1 MKIRDCIKYVV
12 CTLVVIC
19 VVACTTDEQ
28 EWGSAKDMVQ
38 VVGRVTAF
46 EDHSVTSRAL
56 KTNQESKINN
66 MSLFIFEEGGN
77 CVSQQY
83 VNSSRPVF
91 VIDRSKLTGALDK
104 TKIYMLANVGEIGN
118 VGNLDALQA
127 YTCEVGNSIDVVPEN
142 GFPMM
147 GHMDDVN
154 LTQGNT
160 NLSAVLEI
168 PLTCLYA
175 KMVFNLQV
183 NTFQSVVG
191 YVPAFRLESWE
202 VHNMPKTVAL
212 AESEFPN
219 VEEYYEEA
227 FVSNESTGSN
237 PVSGSGTLSFSFYL
251 PEHKVEANTWNDYP
265 AGIDDDEKQRF
276 KPKRVKEG
284 TKPTFVRI
292 KGSFSNHQGHM
303 QNVSYD
309 IYLGLDNW
317 QDFKVLRNYQY
328 NNHVVIKG
336 ITNALDGE
344 EGSISIDH
352 RVNVERSEFTVA
364 MERETMLDCHFEVR
378 PMRVTLNNGGKVVAK
393 VRSGCDWIRLE
404 TKNTAGANHCANGK
418 RKYFTT
424 TLMNELSNT
433 AVVTSNEDNCIW
445 AYIDENVDVSKA
457 QDGVRTATVTFNYY
471 ADDNAD
477 VNTAIPTKTETY
489 TFAQRYLY
497 PITVTRPDGSTHTYY
512 IEYYEEYLHD
522 FDSENDFNQTDDE
535 GMAWGLENVWLSN
548 KYKAAYVDQTG
559 GNFLTFLLSLFGW
572 NQEDFINSLSSDDTN
587 SYYDFYLS
595 RDNPYSDSKIRDYSG
610 HQFCEEI
617 VTTAGIKNQSLTL
630 TDLPESAVEY
640 CYNKNKRNPD
650 TGLVQVAHWYL
661 PAIDEIEE
669 ITMGAYTDFDVFQ
682 ENYYWSSQPAYINN
696 DLSITGSIVS
706 GTGEYSSDDISR
718 ARATKVVYNGSNS
731 QEPYTNAGSGTEGK
745 SGKNVG
751 KVENVGGFFNPKYT
765 INYTYTPYAN
775 PEITI
780 GEGNMLRT
788 KKNRIRAVYK
798 P

>member
-56 KTNQESKINN
+56 KTNEESKINN

-183 NTFQSVVG
+183 NTVQSVVG

-212 AESEFPN
+212 AESEFSN
-219 VEEYYEEA
+219 VEEYYDEA

-265 AGIDDDEKQRF
+265 ADITDDEKQRF
-276 KPKRVKEG
+276 KPKRVEEG

-292 KGSFSNHQGHM
+292 KGSFSNH
-303 QNVSYD
+303 
-309 IYLGLDNW
+309 
-317 QDFKVLRNYQY
+317 
-328 NNHVVIKG
+328 
-336 ITNALDGE
+336 
-344 EGSISIDH
+344 
-352 RVNVERSEFTVA
+352 
-364 MERETMLDCHFEVR
+364 
-378 PMRVTLNNGGKVVAK
+378 
-393 VRSGCDWIRLE
+393 
-404 TKNTAGANHCANGK
+404 
-418 RKYFTT
+418 
-424 TLMNELSNT
+424 
-433 AVVTSNEDNCIW
+433 
-445 AYIDENVDVSKA
+445 
-457 QDGVRTATVTFNYY
+457 
-471 ADDNAD
+471 
-477 VNTAIPTKTETY
+477 
-489 TFAQRYLY
+489 
-497 PITVTRPDGSTHTYY
+497 
-512 IEYYEEYLHD
+512 
-522 FDSENDFNQTDDE
+522 
-535 GMAWGLENVWLSN
+535 
-548 KYKAAYVDQTG
+548 
-559 GNFLTFLLSLFGW
+559 
-572 NQEDFINSLSSDDTN
+572 
-587 SYYDFYLS
+587 
-595 RDNPYSDSKIRDYSG
+595 
-610 HQFCEEI
+610 
-617 VTTAGIKNQSLTL
+617 
-630 TDLPESAVEY
+630 
-640 CYNKNKRNPD
+640 
-650 TGLVQVAHWYL
+650 
-661 PAIDEIEE
+661 
-669 ITMGAYTDFDVFQ
+669 
-682 ENYYWSSQPAYINN
+682 
-696 DLSITGSIVS
+696 
-706 GTGEYSSDDISR
+706 
-718 ARATKVVYNGSNS
+718 
-731 QEPYTNAGSGTEGK
+731 
-745 SGKNVG
+745 
-751 KVENVGGFFNPKYT
+751 
-765 INYTYTPYAN
+765 
-775 PEITI
+775 
-780 GEGNMLRT
+780 
-788 KKNRIRAVYK
+788 
-798 P
+798 

>member
-1 MKIRDCIKYVV
+1 MKIKDYIRYMLGIA
-12 CTLVVIC
+12 LAIL
-19 VVACTTDEQ
+19 VVACTTDED
-28 EWGSAKDMVQ
+28 EAVGTKGTVQ

-46 EDHSVTSRAL
+46 EDHHVTSRAL
-56 KTNQESKINN
+56 KTNAESKISN
-66 MSLFIFEEGGN
+66 MSLFIFEEGGS

-91 VIDRSKLTGALDK
+91 VIDRSKLTGTLNRA
-104 TKIYMLANVGEIGN
+104 KIYMLANVGELED
-118 VGNLDALQA
+118 VDNLDELQA

-160 NLSAVLEI
+160 NLGAVLEI

-175 KMVFNLQV
+175 KMAFNLQV
-183 NTFQSVVG
+183 NMVQSVVG
-191 YVPAFRLESWE
+191 YVPSFRLESWE
-202 VHNMPKTVAL
+202 VHNMPKTVTL
-212 AESEFPN
+212 AESEFSN
-219 VEEYYEEA
+219 VEEYHEEA
-227 FVSNESTGSN
+227 FVSNKSTGSN

-265 AGIDDDEKQRF
+265 AGIDDEKQRF

-336 ITNALDGE
+336 ITNAMDGE
-344 EGSISIDH
+344 ASTISIDH
-352 RVNVERSEFTVA
+352 RVNVERGEFTVA
-364 MERETMLDCHFEVR
+364 MERETLLDCHFEVR
-378 PMRVTLNNGGKVVAK
+378 PMRVKLHGGGKVVAK
-393 VRSGCDWIRLE
+393 VQSGCDWIRLE

-457 QDGVRTATVTFNYY
+457 QDGVRTATVIFNYY
-471 ADDNAD
+471 ADANAD
-477 VNTAIPTKTETY
+477 VNTATPTKTETY

-497 PITVTRPDGSTHTYY
+497 PIAVTRPDGTTHTYY

-522 FDSENDFNQTDDE
+522 FDSDNGFNQTDDE
-535 GMAWGLENVWLSN
+535 GMVWGLDGLQISSENRSIYQDSFNDGGWLSN
-548 KYKAAYVDQTG
+548 IVGRIINNAL
-559 GNFLTFLLSLFGW
+559 GNVEVW
-572 NQEDFINSLSSDDTN
+572 
-587 SYYDFYLS
+587 YDFYLT
-595 RDNPYSDSKIRDYSG
+595 RDKAQTSNQVDVFDYKGYEFTQKIINAANVRGNSA
-610 HQFCEEI
+610 FEI
-617 VTTAGIKNQSLTL
+617 KEL
-630 TDLPESAVEY
+630 DLMEKPKSAVEY
-640 CYNKNKRNPD
+640 CYHKNKRNPD
-650 TGLVQVAHWYL
+650 TGLVQTLHWYL
-661 PAIDEIEE
+661 PSIDEMEE
-669 ITMGAYTDFDVFQ
+669 IVKAAYTTFEVFQ
-682 ENYYWSSQPAYINN
+682 ENFYWSSQPAYKQNQLKYDGLIFNEEGKYYVDNINA
-696 DLSITGSIVS
+696 
-706 GTGEYSSDDISR
+706 
-718 ARATKVVYNGSNS
+718 ARATKVSYSNGVYSAVPSGMSGYFQVLTYKKALRDRDDTWS
-731 QEPYTNAGSGTEGK
+731 ITDYTGTRTFDEGYD
-745 SGKNVG
+745 
-751 KVENVGGFFNPKYT
+751 E
-765 INYTYTPYAN
+765 
-775 PEITI
+775 
-780 GEGNMLRT
+780 RT

>member
-56 KTNQESKINN
+56 KTNEESKINN

-183 NTFQSVVG
+183 NTVQSVVG

-212 AESEFPN
+212 AESEFSN
-219 VEEYYEEA
+219 VEEYYDEA

-251 PEHKVEANTWNDYP
+251 PEHKIKANTWNDYP
-265 AGIDDDEKQRF
+265 ANITDDEKQRF
-276 KPKRVKEG
+276 KPKRVEEG

-317 QDFKVLRNYQY
+317 ENFQVLRNYQY
-328 NNHVVIKG
+328 NNNIIIKG
-336 ITNALDGE
+336 ITNSTDSK

-378 PMRVTLNNGGKVVAK
+378 PMRVKLNGDGKVVAK
-393 VRSGCDWIRLE
+393 VQQGCDWIRLE
-404 TKNTAGANHCANGK
+404 TKKTGGTNHCANGK

-424 TLMNELSNT
+424 TLMTDLDNT
-433 AVVTSNEDNCIW
+433 ATVTSNDNNCIW
-445 AYIDENVDVSKA
+445 AYIDENTNIEEA
-457 QDGVRTATVTFNYY
+457 QDGVRTATVTFSYY
-471 ADDNAD
+471 ADVDAD
-477 VNTAIPTKTETY
+477 VATTAPIMTETY

-497 PITVTRPDGSTHTYY
+497 PVWVDRDGDGTKETVYY
-512 IEYYEEYLHD
+512 IEYFEEYLYD
-522 FDSENDFNQTDDE
+522 FDSENDFGLTNE
-535 GMAWGLENVWLSN
+535 KGMKWGLNDTKISKNNKALYYTGSN
-548 KYKAAYVDQTG
+548 KRLVDWVM
-559 GNFLTFLLSLFGW
+559 N
-572 NQEDFINSLSSDDTN
+572 NSTP
-587 SYYDFYLS
+587 YYDFYIS
-595 RDNPYSDSKIRDYSG
+595 KAECANPVNGVANVDYFPYSGLKFTKQIVNEAG
-610 HQFCEEI
+610 HLI
-617 VTTAGIKNQSLTL
+617 LSLETQ
-630 TDLPESAVEY
+630 PRSAAEY
-640 CYNKNKRNPD
+640 CYNRNKRNND
-650 TGLVQVAHWYL
+650 GTINQDGMNWYL
-661 PAIDEIEE
+661 PAIDEIQDIVKE
-669 ITMGAYTDFDVFQ
+669 AYTEFSVFQ
-682 ENYYWSSQPAYINN
+682 NEYYWSSQPAYIYKQWSY
-696 DLSITGSIVS
+696 DGILGGGSGNLYDENINA
-706 GTGEYSSDDISR
+706 
-718 ARATKVVYNGSNS
+718 ARATSVLY
-731 QEPYTNAGSGTEGK
+731 SGTFNGEKQYNVAVSTDNTALVTMIWKWWGLFDFHMEEVNIEGAIMNRGPGYH
-745 SGKNVG
+745 SRN
-751 KVENVGGFFNPKYT
+751 E
-765 INYTYTPYAN
+765 
-775 PEITI
+775 E
-780 GEGNMLRT
+780 
-788 KKNRIRAVYK
+788 NRIRAVYK

>member
-28 EWGSAKDMVQ
+28 EWGAAKDMVQ

-46 EDHSVTSRAL
+46 ENHSVTSRAL
-56 KTNQESKINN
+56 KTNEESKINN

-212 AESEFPN
+212 AESEFSN
-219 VEEYYEEA
+219 VEEYYDEA

-265 AGIDDDEKQRF
+265 ADITDDEKQRF
-276 KPKRVKEG
+276 KPKRVEEG

-317 QDFKVLRNYQY
+317 ENFQVLRNYQY
-328 NNHVVIKG
+328 NNNIIIKG
-336 ITNALDGE
+336 ITNSTDSK

-378 PMRVTLNNGGKVVAK
+378 PMRVKLNGDGKVVAK
-393 VRSGCDWIRLE
+393 VQQGCDWIRLE
-404 TKNTAGANHCANGK
+404 TKKTGGTNHCANGK

-424 TLMNELSNT
+424 TLMTDLDNT
-433 AVVTSNEDNCIW
+433 ATVTSNDNNCIW
-445 AYIDENVDVSKA
+445 AYIDENTNIEEA
-457 QDGVRTATVTFNYY
+457 QDGVRTATVTFSYY
-471 ADDNAD
+471 ADVDAD
-477 VNTAIPTKTETY
+477 VATTAPIMTETY

-497 PITVTRPDGSTHTYY
+497 PVWVDRDGDGTKETVYY
-512 IEYYEEYLHD
+512 IEYFEEYLYD
-522 FDSENDFNQTDDE
+522 FDSENDFGLTNE
-535 GMAWGLENVWLSN
+535 KGMKWGLNDTKISKNNKALYYTGSN
-548 KYKAAYVDQTG
+548 KRLVDWVM
-559 GNFLTFLLSLFGW
+559 N
-572 NQEDFINSLSSDDTN
+572 NSTP
-587 SYYDFYLS
+587 YYDFYIS
-595 RDNPYSDSKIRDYSG
+595 KAECANPVNGVANVDYFPYSGLQFTKQIVNEAG
-610 HQFCEEI
+610 HLI
-617 VTTAGIKNQSLTL
+617 LSLETQ
-630 TDLPESAVEY
+630 PRSAAEY
-640 CYNKNKRNPD
+640 CYNRNKRND
-650 TGLVQVAHWYL
+650 DGTINQDGMNWYL
-661 PAIDEIEE
+661 PAIDEIQDIVKE
-669 ITMGAYTDFDVFQ
+669 AYTEFSVFQ
-682 ENYYWSSQPAYINN
+682 NEYYWSSQPAYIYKQ
-696 DLSITGSIVS
+696 LGYPVC
-706 GTGEYSSDDISR
+706 
-718 ARATKVVYNGSNS
+718 
-731 QEPYTNAGSGTEGK
+731 
-745 SGKNVG
+745 
-751 KVENVGGFFNPKYT
+751 
-765 INYTYTPYAN
+765 
-775 PEITI
+775 
-780 GEGNMLRT
+780 RT
-788 KKNRIRAVYK
+788 KNALD
-798 P
+798 

>member
-56 KTNQESKINN
+56 KTNEESKINN

-118 VGNLDALQA
+118 VDNLDALQA

-183 NTFQSVVG
+183 NTVQSVVG

-212 AESEFPN
+212 AESEFSN
-219 VEEYYEEA
+219 VEEYYEEV

-265 AGIDDDEKQRF
+265 AGIDDEKQRF

-317 QDFKVLRNYQY
+317 ENFQVLRNYQY
-328 NNHVVIKG
+328 NNNIIIKG
-336 ITNALDGE
+336 ITNSTDGE
-344 EGSISIDH
+344 KGTISIDH

-424 TLMNELSNT
+424 TLMNELGNT

-457 QDGVRTATVTFNYY
+457 QDGVRTDTVTFSYY
-471 ADDNAD
+471 ADVDAD
-477 VNTAIPTKTETY
+477 VATTAPIMTETY

-497 PITVTRPDGSTHTYY
+497 PVWVDRDGDGTKETVYY
-512 IEYYEEYLHD
+512 IEYFEEYLYD
-522 FDSENDFNQTDDE
+522 FDSENDFGLTNE
-535 GMAWGLENVWLSN
+535 KGMKWGLNDTKISKNNKAFYYTGSN
-548 KYKAAYVDQTG
+548 KRLVDWVM
-559 GNFLTFLLSLFGW
+559 N
-572 NQEDFINSLSSDDTN
+572 NSTP
-587 SYYDFYLS
+587 YYDFYIS
-595 RDNPYSDSKIRDYSG
+595 KAECANPVNGVANVDYFPYSGLKFTKQIVNEAG
-610 HQFCEEI
+610 HLI
-617 VTTAGIKNQSLTL
+617 LSLETQ
-630 TDLPESAVEY
+630 PRSAAEY
-640 CYNKNKRNPD
+640 CYNRNKRNND
-650 TGLVQVAHWYL
+650 GTINQDGMNWYL
-661 PAIDEIEE
+661 PAIDEIQDIVKE
-669 ITMGAYTDFDVFQ
+669 AYTEFSVFQ
-682 ENYYWSSQPAYINN
+682 NEYYWSSQPAYIYKQWSYDGFLGDGNGN
-696 DLSITGSIVS
+696 LYDENINA
-706 GTGEYSSDDISR
+706 
-718 ARATKVVYNGSNS
+718 ARATSVLY
-731 QEPYTNAGSGTEGK
+731 SGTVNGEKQYNVAVSTDNTALVTMTWKWWGVLDFHMEEVNIEGAIMNRGPGYH
-745 SGKNVG
+745 SRN
-751 KVENVGGFFNPKYT
+751 E
-765 INYTYTPYAN
+765 
-775 PEITI
+775 E
-780 GEGNMLRT
+780 
-788 KKNRIRAVYK
+788 NRIRAVYK

>member
-1 MKIRDCIKYVV
+1 MKIKDYIRYMLGIA
-12 CTLVVIC
+12 LAIL
-19 VVACTTDEQ
+19 VVACTTDED
-28 EWGSAKDMVQ
+28 EAVGTKGTVQ

-46 EDHSVTSRAL
+46 EDHHVTSRAL
-56 KTNQESKINN
+56 KTNAESKISN
-66 MSLFIFEEGGN
+66 MSLFIFEEGGS

-91 VIDRSKLTGALDK
+91 VIDRSKLTGTLNRA
-104 TKIYMLANVGEIGN
+104 KIYMLANVGELED
-118 VGNLDALQA
+118 VDNLDGLQA

-160 NLSAVLEI
+160 NLGAVLEI

-175 KMVFNLQV
+175 KMAFNLQV
-183 NTFQSVVG
+183 NTVQSVVG

-251 PEHKVEANTWNDYP
+251 PEHKIKANTWNDYP
-265 AGIDDDEKQRF
+265 ANITDDEKQRF
-276 KPKRVKEG
+276 KPKRVEEG

-378 PMRVTLNNGGKVVAK
+378 PMRVTLNNGGKLVAK
-393 VRSGCDWIRLE
+393 VQSGCDWIRLE

-424 TLMNELSNT
+424 TLMNELGNT

-471 ADDNAD
+471 ADVNAD
-477 VNTAIPTKTETY
+477 VNTATPTKTETY

-497 PITVTRPDGSTHTYY
+497 PITVTRPDGSIYTYY

-535 GMAWGLENVWLSN
+535 GMAWGLENTQLSFEVSSF
-548 KYKAAYVDQTG
+548 KVDGTLADDFVQRLIEE
-559 GNFLTFLLSLFGW
+559 NFHPR
-572 NQEDFINSLSSDDTN
+572 
-587 SYYDFYLS
+587 YDFYIS
-595 RDNPYSDSKIRDYSG
+595 KEESQSTESDEGELFFPYSG
-610 HQFCEEI
+610 HRFFQKI
-617 VTTAGIKNQSLTL
+617 LYKSDIKNNQL
-630 TDLPESAVEY
+630 DLATAPSNAIEY
-640 CYNKNKRNPD
+640 CHNKNKRNSQGKID
-650 TGLVQVAHWYL
+650 SISVRWYI
-661 PAIDEIEE
+661 PSIDEMEE
-669 ITMGAYTDFDVFQ
+669 IVEAAYITFDVFQ
-682 ENYYWSSQPAYINN
+682 DNLYWSSQPANN
-696 DLSITGSIVS
+696 VYEWTYTSFWSWVTGRSS
-706 GTGEYSSDDISR
+706 GTFYLDNKDY
-718 ARATKVVYNGSNS
+718 ARATKVNYAGGKYEAVESGDSLATMRYDFERRFLDFNSVERDDVPINNG
-731 QEPYTNAGSGTEGK
+731 QVK
-745 SGKNVG
+745 R
-751 KVENVGGFFNPKYT
+751 
-765 INYTYTPYAN
+765 
-775 PEITI
+775 
-780 GEGNMLRT
+780 GEGYRPRSE
-788 KKNRIRAVYK
+788 KNRIRAVYK